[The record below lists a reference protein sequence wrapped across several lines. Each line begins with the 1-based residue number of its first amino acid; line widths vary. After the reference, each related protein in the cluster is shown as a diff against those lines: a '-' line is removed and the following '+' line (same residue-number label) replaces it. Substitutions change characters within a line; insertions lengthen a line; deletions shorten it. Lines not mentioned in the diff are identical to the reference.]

1 MILMKMMFG
10 GRKIYYA
17 LVMVPVATLVI
28 GYLYSV
34 VSYRKNLFPYP
45 QLKNAYTIVFNDFP
59 AEQLHEDVRE
69 NIEADADIN
78 NYEGPVNLNDLVR
91 EGRVIES
98 LTVPF
103 LMRSVDISS
112 LVEYGFVPI
121 KGPAGGVC
129 SSGNFIVLFGGQ
141 GNGVLIELDKMTVAG
156 QITISSIENDQGGD
170 FYGVLDVACDRDNS
184 SRIAYV
190 VYQTIH
196 L

>member
-28 GYLYSV
+28 GDLYSV

-98 LTVPF
+98 LTVPSYSA
-103 LMRSVDISS
+103 LIS
-112 LVEYGFVPI
+112 
-121 KGPAGGVC
+121 
-129 SSGNFIVLFGGQ
+129 
-141 GNGVLIELDKMTVAG
+141 
-156 QITISSIENDQGGD
+156 
-170 FYGVLDVACDRDNS
+170 
-184 SRIAYV
+184 
-190 VYQTIH
+190 
-196 L
+196 